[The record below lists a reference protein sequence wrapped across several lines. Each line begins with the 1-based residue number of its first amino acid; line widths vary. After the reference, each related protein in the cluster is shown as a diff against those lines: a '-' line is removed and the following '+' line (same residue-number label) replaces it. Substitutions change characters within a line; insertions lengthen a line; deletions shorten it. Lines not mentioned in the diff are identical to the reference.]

1 MPAYAVAFL
10 DRFLGAEP
18 NWLLPD
24 DPRSRPAMVGGSRIS
39 DRAPADPSLTG
50 QRSSSIVMH
59 NQNLGHFLVAGKLVI
74 FDCDGVLVDSEP
86 LAAEAYE
93 RVYEKHGMSG
103 VGASIIA
110 QCIGMKQADILVKIR
125 ELTGHQ
131 FPDHAHDDIWAET
144 KQLFTEKLAET
155 EGLRHFLDALPAARC
170 VASSSS
176 LERIHHSLEIT
187 GLAPYFGDAI
197 YSSSMVKRGKPAPD
211 IFLHA
216 AEKMGADPAAM
227 RGDRG
232 FAARRRRR
240 GRGKH
245 DRDRLHRRRPHL

>member
-1 MPAYAVAFL
+1 M
-10 DRFLGAEP
+10 
-18 NWLLPD
+18 
-24 DPRSRPAMVGGSRIS
+24 
-39 DRAPADPSLTG
+39 
-50 QRSSSIVMH
+50 
-59 NQNLGHFLVAGKLVI
+59 FLVAGKLVI

-110 QCIGMKQADILVKIR
+110 QCIGLKQADILVKIK

-187 GLAPYFGDAI
+187 GLAPYFGEAI
-197 YSSSMVKRGKPAPD
+197 FSSSMVKRGKPAPD
-211 IFLHA
+211 IFLYA
-216 AEKMGADPAAM
+216 AERMKADPSLCVVIEDSPLGVEGAVAANM
-227 RGDRG
+227 TAIGYTGGGHTYDGHAERLMSRGAVVACASWDAVKDELKARG
-232 FAARRRRR
+232 FL
-240 GRGKH
+240 G
-245 DRDRLHRRRPHL
+245 